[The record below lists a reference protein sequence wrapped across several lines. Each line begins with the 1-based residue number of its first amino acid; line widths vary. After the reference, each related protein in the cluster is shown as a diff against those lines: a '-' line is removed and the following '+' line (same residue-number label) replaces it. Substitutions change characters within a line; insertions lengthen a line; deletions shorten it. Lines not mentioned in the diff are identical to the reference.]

1 MRFLY
6 ACIAIMLWCYLLGNC
21 GVAEMVSND
30 TLLLALS
37 IVAAGGL
44 AGGA

>member
-1 MRFLY
+1 MRFVY
-6 ACIAIMLWCYLLGNC
+6 ATIAVLMWGWLLGNC
-21 GVAEMVSND
+21 GVADMVSND
-30 TLLLALS
+30 TILLALS

>member
-6 ACIAIMLWCYLLGNC
+6 ACIAVVVWGYLLLNVGI
-21 GVAEMVSND
+21 VDMVSND
-30 TLLLALS
+30 TLLLSLS
-37 IVAAGGL
+37 IVIAGGL

>member
-6 ACIAIMLWCYLLGNC
+6 ACIAVFLWGYLLLNS
-21 GVAEMVSND
+21 GVTEVVSND
-30 TLLLALS
+30 AILIAMS